1 MRDGDRRWRT
11 IEHTADLAVELEA
24 SSLEELFLAAA
35 DALIGVLRG
44 EEGASAGPE
53 ADSASVEQ
61 PVSEW
66 RELSLEASDREA
78 LLVDWLRELLY
89 LTTMTE
95 PPPLFFAKG
104 EIHALSETRIEAR
117 AAFTGATGLESVER
131 ELKGVTYHDLQ
142 LRRSGD
148 SWYARIVFDV

>member
-24 SSLEELFLAAA
+24 SSPEELFLAAA

-44 EEGASAGPE
+44 EEAASAGPE
-53 ADSASVEQ
+53 ADSASAEQ

-66 RELSLEASDREA
+66 RALSLEASDREA

-95 PPPLFFAKG
+95 PLFFAKG

-142 LRRSGD
+142 LRRRGD